1 MFILFLL
8 WNHIVKNHG
17 MNSIWPTFKVV
28 KRKRTP
34 TFKGVLFKVQRPPKK
49 EFDAISKKNDIDT
62 CPALFREYIGDIW
75 DDILFFKPS
84 QGASIERRIDQLMF
98 DIETTCD
105 ISENASS
112 IEECCEST

>member
-1 MFILFLL
+1 
-8 WNHIVKNHG
+8 

-49 EFDAISKKNDIDT
+49 ELDAISRKADIDT

-75 DDILFFKPS
+75 DDILFFKPLPS

-98 DIETTCD
+98 DIETTVD
-105 ISENASS
+105 IFENVWDRKSIVSGTSS